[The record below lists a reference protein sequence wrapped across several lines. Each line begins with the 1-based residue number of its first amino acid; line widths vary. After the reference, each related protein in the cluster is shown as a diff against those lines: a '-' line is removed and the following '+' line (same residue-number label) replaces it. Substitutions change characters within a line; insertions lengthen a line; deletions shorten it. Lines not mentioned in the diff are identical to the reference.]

1 MQATGGMGGSRD
13 GEPAYILEDNWHRES
28 TAIKATLQ
36 QQPPQETARYLR
48 RRVLRYFRR
57 RVLCYFRRRVLRY
70 FRRRFLRYFRR
81 RVLCY
86 FRRRVL
92 RYFRR

>member
-13 GEPAYILEDNWHRES
+13 GEPVYILEDNWHRES

-57 RVLCYFRRRVLRY
+57 RVLRYFMNYFRRRVLRY
-70 FRRRFLRYFRR
+70 
-81 RVLCY
+81 C
-86 FRRRVL
+86 RRRVL
-92 RYFRR
+92 RHFRR

>member
-1 MQATGGMGGSRD
+1 MGGSRD
-13 GEPAYILEDNWHRES
+13 GEPVYILEDNWHRES

-57 RVLCYFRRRVLRY
+57 RVLRYFRRRVLRY
-70 FRRRFLRYFRR
+70 
-81 RVLCY
+81 C
-86 FRRRVL
+86 RRRVL
-92 RYFRR
+92 RHFRR